1 MKGSVAPV
9 ALPFAFVAFSA
20 QEIATMADD
29 YTMQAPRAAQA
40 TGDIF
45 AGNLAQMVETLQ
57 LPESSLPECDGLFRQ
72 LTHGEKVDRYSTV
85 FVRFAATFAP
95 GSDLVL
101 APAPDSSGTAA
112 STTLNPTYEF
122 FFNGLN
128 DSSNTGGHL
137 YSNPPVVNGTSV
149 LPGEGCPWP
158 LSQADTDGL
167 KATTTNVIGANL
179 TSDERVDFFA
189 AAVQVKFAGLY
200 SAVGAVPALDGS
212 IIRQSPAFADRD
224 AGAYIRRVLR
234 LLFRHATLRI
244 VREGAQFSKQ
254 TLDYRL
260 GSIGDYPAYNE
271 FQGSGAISAGTP
283 VPFAFKQ
290 LPLPLLMGRA
300 PKLVNQNRF
309 RIFLDIDSRF
319 AVEND
324 SANPVPG
331 NLSPALGGDFGDSL
345 FVGIRLDI
353 IGGMIC
359 IDSSGRPTRKIA
371 GHGDVAALRAFESL
385 SDDDKAAALRKAGIL

>member
-1 MKGSVAPV
+1 
-9 ALPFAFVAFSA
+9 
-20 QEIATMADD
+20 MADD

-45 AGNLAQMVETLQ
+45 AGNLAQVVETLQ
-57 LPESSLPECDGLFRQ
+57 LPDTSLPECDGLFRQ

-85 FVRFAATFAP
+85 FVRFTADDLP
-95 GSDLVL
+95 GADLTV
-101 APAPDSSGTAA
+101 APAPNANGSAA

-122 FFNGLN
+122 FFTGLN

-137 YSNPPVVNGTSV
+137 YSDAPAVNGGL

-167 KATTTNVIGANL
+167 KATATDVLGANL

-189 AAVQVKFAGLY
+189 AALQVKFAGLY
-200 SAVGAVPALDGS
+200 TAESAVAALDGNFV
-212 IIRQSPAFADRD
+212 RESPAFADRA
-224 AGAYIRRVLR
+224 AGSYIRRILR

-244 VREGAQFSKQ
+244 VREGALFSKQ

-260 GSIGDYPAYNE
+260 GPIGDYPAYNE
-271 FQGSGAISAGTP
+271 FMGDGAMSSGTP

-290 LPLPLLMGRA
+290 LPLPLLTGRA

-309 RIFLDIDSRF
+309 RFFLDIDSRF
-319 AVEND
+319 VVQND
-324 SANPVPG
+324 SANAVPG
-331 NLSPALGGDFGDSL
+331 GLSGTLDPAFQNSL
-345 FVGIRLDI
+345 FVGVRLDL
-353 IGGMIC
+353 IGGMVC
-359 IDSSGRPTRKIA
+359 IDSGGRPTRKIA
-371 GHGDVAALRAFESL
+371 GMGDAAALRAFESM
-385 SDDDKAAALRKAGIL
+385 SDADKAAALSKAGIL

>member
-1 MKGSVAPV
+1 
-9 ALPFAFVAFSA
+9 
-20 QEIATMADD
+20 MADD

-85 FVRFAATFAP
+85 FVRFTAGASAGT
-95 GSDLVL
+95 SLSL
-101 APAPDSSGTAA
+101 APAPDASGAAA

-122 FFNGLN
+122 FFTGLN

-137 YSNPPVVNGTSV
+137 YSDAPAANSL
-149 LPGEGCPWP
+149 LPGEGAPFP

-179 TSDERVDFFA
+179 TSDERVDFFT

-200 SAVGAVPALDGS
+200 TAETAASALDGTVV
-212 IIRQSPAFADRD
+212 RQSPAFADRE
-224 AGAYIRRVLR
+224 AGSYIRRILR

-260 GSIGDYPAYNE
+260 GPIGDYPAYNE
-271 FQGSGAISAGTP
+271 FYGNGAISPGTP

-309 RIFLDIDSRF
+309 RVFLDMDSRF
-319 AVEND
+319 IVQND
-324 SANPVPG
+324 SANAVPG
-331 NLSPALGGDFGDSL
+331 GLSGALAGAFVNSL
-345 FVGIRLDI
+345 FVGVRLDV
-353 IGGMIC
+353 IGGMVC

-371 GHGDVAALRAFESL
+371 GHGDVTALRAFESL
-385 SDDDKAAALRKAGIL
+385 SDGDKAAALRKAGIL

>member
-1 MKGSVAPV
+1 
-9 ALPFAFVAFSA
+9 
-20 QEIATMADD
+20 MADD

-45 AGNLAQMVETLQ
+45 AGNLAQVVETLQ
-57 LPESSLPECDGLFRQ
+57 LPDTSLPECDGLFRQ

-85 FVRFAATFAP
+85 FVRFSAGAAAGT
-95 GSDLVL
+95 SLTL
-101 APAPDSSGTAA
+101 APAPNANGSAA

-122 FFNGLN
+122 FFTGLN

-137 YSNPPVVNGTSV
+137 YSNPPAVNGGL

-167 KATTTNVIGANL
+167 KATATDVLGANL

-200 SAVGAVPALDGS
+200 TAQSDVAALDGNFV
-212 IIRQSPAFADRD
+212 RESPAFADRA
-224 AGAYIRRVLR
+224 AGSYIRRILR

-244 VREGAQFSKQ
+244 VREGSLFSKQ

-271 FQGSGAISAGTP
+271 FMGDGAMSSGTP

-290 LPLPLLMGRA
+290 LPLPLLTGRA

-309 RIFLDIDSRF
+309 RFFLDIDSRF
-319 AVEND
+319 VVQND
-324 SANPVPG
+324 SANAVPG
-331 NLSPALGGDFGDSL
+331 GLSGQLDPAFQNSL
-345 FVGIRLDI
+345 FVGVRLDL

-359 IDSSGRPTRKIA
+359 IDSTGRPTRKIA
-371 GHGDVAALRAFESL
+371 GMGDAAALRAFESM
-385 SDDDKAAALRKAGIL
+385 SDADKAAALRKAGIL

>member
-1 MKGSVAPV
+1 
-9 ALPFAFVAFSA
+9 
-20 QEIATMADD
+20 MADD
-29 YTMQAPRAAQA
+29 FTMQAPRAAQA

-85 FVRFAATFAP
+85 FVRFSAGAAAGT
-95 GSDLVL
+95 SLTL
-101 APAPDSSGTAA
+101 APAPDSSGAAA

-122 FFNGLN
+122 FFTGLN

-137 YSNPPVVNGTSV
+137 YSDAPVAGNL

-179 TSDERVDFFA
+179 TSDERVDFFT

-200 SAVGAVPALDGS
+200 TAALVSALPAPLNVAGFDGT
-212 IIRQSPAFADRD
+212 IIRESPAFADRE
-224 AGAYIRRVLR
+224 AGSYIRRILR

-260 GSIGDYPAYNE
+260 GPIGDYPAYNE
-271 FQGSGAISAGTP
+271 FYGNGAISPGTP

-309 RIFLDIDSRF
+309 RIFLDLDSRF
-319 AVEND
+319 TVEND
-324 SANPVPG
+324 AANPVPG
-331 NLSPALGGDFGDSL
+331 ALSSAALAAAFDNSL
-345 FVGIRLDI
+345 FVGVRLDI
-353 IGGMIC
+353 IGGMVC

-371 GHGDVAALRAFESL
+371 GHGDVTALRAFESL
-385 SDDDKAAALRKAGIL
+385 SDADKAAALRKAGIL

>member
-1 MKGSVAPV
+1 
-9 ALPFAFVAFSA
+9 
-20 QEIATMADD
+20 MAEEF
-29 YTMQAPRAAQA
+29 TMQAPRAAQA
-40 TGDIF
+40 TGDAF
-45 AGNLAQMVETLQ
+45 SGNLAQMVETLQ

-85 FVRFAATFAP
+85 FVRFEAGLNAGTNL
-95 GSDLVL
+95 SV
-101 APAPDSSGTAA
+101 APAPDSSGTNA
-112 STTLNPTYEF
+112 STVLCPTYEF
-122 FFNGLN
+122 FFTGLN

-137 YSNPPVVNGTSV
+137 YSDAPAAGSL
-149 LPGEGCPWP
+149 LPGEGAPFP

-167 KATTTNVIGANL
+167 KATTTNVVGANL
-179 TSDERVDFFA
+179 TSDERVDFFT

-200 SAVGAVPALDGS
+200 TAETAASSLDGTVV
-212 IIRQSPAFADRD
+212 RRSPAFADRD
-224 AGAYIRRVLR
+224 AGSYIRRILR
-234 LLFRHATLRI
+234 LMFRHSTLRI

-260 GSIGDYPAYNE
+260 GPIGDYPAYNE
-271 FQGSGAISAGTP
+271 FYGNGAISTGTP

-290 LPLPLLMGRA
+290 LPLPILMGRA

-319 AVEND
+319 VVEND
-324 SANPVPG
+324 SANQVPG
-331 NLSPALGGDFGDSL
+331 GLSGALANSNFDNSL

-359 IDSSGRPTRKIA
+359 IDSTGRPTRKIA
-371 GHGDVAALRAFESL
+371 GMGDVSAVRAFDSL
-385 SDDDKAAALRKAGIL
+385 SDADKAAALRRAGIIG

>member
-1 MKGSVAPV
+1 
-9 ALPFAFVAFSA
+9 
-20 QEIATMADD
+20 MADD

-85 FVRFAATFAP
+85 FVRFVAGGAA
-95 GSDLVL
+95 GVDLAL
-101 APAPDSSGTAA
+101 APAPDSSGAAA

-122 FFNGLN
+122 FFTGLN

-137 YSNPPVVNGTSV
+137 YSDAPSAVGNL

-158 LSQADTDGL
+158 LSQSDTDGL

-179 TSDERVDFFA
+179 TSDERVDFFT

-200 SAVGAVPALDGS
+200 TALLATSLPTPINVAGLDGP
-212 IIRQSPAFADRD
+212 IVRVSPAFADRE
-224 AGAYIRRVLR
+224 AGSYIRRILR

-260 GSIGDYPAYNE
+260 GAIGDYPAYNE
-271 FQGSGAISAGTP
+271 FYGNGAISTGTP

-319 AVEND
+319 AVESD

-331 NLSPALGGDFGDSL
+331 ALSSAALATAFDNSL

-353 IGGMIC
+353 IGGMVC

-371 GHGDVAALRAFESL
+371 GHGDVTALRAFESL
-385 SDDDKAAALRKAGIL
+385 SDADKAAALRKAGIL

>member
-1 MKGSVAPV
+1 
-9 ALPFAFVAFSA
+9 
-20 QEIATMADD
+20 MAEDF
-29 YTMQAPRAAQA
+29 TMQAPRAAQA
-40 TGDIF
+40 TGDAF
-45 AGNLAQMVETLQ
+45 SGNLAQMVETLQ

-85 FVRFAATFAP
+85 FVRLSAGAAAGTN
-95 GSDLVL
+95 LKV
-101 APAPDSSGTAA
+101 APAPDQTGLAA

-122 FFNGLN
+122 FFTGLN

-137 YSNPPVVNGTSV
+137 YSNPPPSTAGDGG
-149 LPGEGCPWP
+149 LIPGEGSPFT

-179 TSDERVDFFA
+179 TSDERVDFFT
-189 AAVQVKFAGLY
+189 AAVQLKFTGLY
-200 SAVGAVPALDGS
+200 TAVDNGDPGLDGVV
-212 IIRQSPAFADRD
+212 IRQSPAFADRE
-224 AGAYIRRVLR
+224 AGSYIRRILR
-234 LLFRHATLRI
+234 MMYRHATLRI

-260 GSIGDYPAYNE
+260 GPIGDYPSYNE
-271 FQGSGAISAGTP
+271 FYGYGSTSAGSP

-309 RIFLDIDSRF
+309 RIFLDIDSIF
-319 AVEND
+319 TIESD

-331 NLSPALGGDFGDSL
+331 ALSSAALLAAFDNSL

-359 IDSSGRPTRKIA
+359 IDSSGRPTRKLA
-371 GHGDVAALRAFESL
+371 GHGDVGALRAFESL
-385 SDDDKAAALRKAGIL
+385 SDADKAAALRKAGIIG

>member
-1 MKGSVAPV
+1 
-9 ALPFAFVAFSA
+9 
-20 QEIATMADD
+20 MADD
-29 YTMQAPRAAQA
+29 YTMQSPRAAQA
-40 TGDIF
+40 TGDAF
-45 AGNLAQMVETLQ
+45 AGNLAQVIETLQ
-57 LPESSLPECDGLFRQ
+57 LPDTSLPECDGLFRQ

-85 FVRFAATFAP
+85 FVRFTADDLP
-95 GSDLVL
+95 GADLTV
-101 APAPDSSGTAA
+101 APAPNATGSAA

-128 DSSNTGGHL
+128 DSLDTGGHL
-137 YSNPPVVNGTSV
+137 YSDPPVLNGGL

-167 KATTTNVIGANL
+167 RATATDLLGANL

-200 SAVGAVPALDGS
+200 TAESAVAALDGNFV
-212 IIRQSPAFADRD
+212 RESPAFADRV
-224 AGAYIRRVLR
+224 AGSYIRRILR

-244 VREGAQFSKQ
+244 VREGALFSKQ

-271 FQGSGAISAGTP
+271 FMGDGATSAGTP

-290 LPLPLLMGRA
+290 LPLPLLTGRA

-309 RIFLDIDSRF
+309 RFFLDIDSRF
-319 AVEND
+319 IVQND

-331 NLSPALGGDFGDSL
+331 GLSGTLDPAFQNSL
-345 FVGIRLDI
+345 FVGVRLDL

-359 IDSSGRPTRKIA
+359 IDGAGRPTRKIA
-371 GHGDVAALRAFESL
+371 GMGDAAALRAFESM
-385 SDDDKAAALRKAGIL
+385 SDADKAAALAKAGIL